1 MEAVQ
6 EFLLNACVCEEIAT
20 YLSVDRL
27 LCRSGFGD
35 SFSCVDD
42 ADSKNIHEVIFLGRG
57 LMCNDAAVC
66 GGRIDL
72 KIVARDL
79 SERCK

>member
-1 MEAVQ
+1 M
-6 EFLLNACVCEEIAT
+6 CEEIAT

-27 LCRSGFGD
+27 LCRSGFLD

-42 ADSKNIHEVIFLGRG
+42 ADSDNIHEIIFLGSG
-57 LMCNDAAVC
+57 LMCNDAGVC
-66 GGRIDL
+66 GGRIVL
-72 KIVARDL
+72 KIVVRNL